1 MFDMSIIKACS
12 FTGHREIK
20 DPVDT
25 ELLADLV
32 QSLIDG
38 GTDTFLTG
46 MAMGFDLIAAEVVIF
61 LKKKNPHIKL
71 IGCVP
76 CPDQERSYPK
86 AEKEKYKRV
95 LESCDEVKLLSP
107 HYHGGCMFVR
117 DRYMVDNSAYV
128 IAYAR
133 TNSGGT
139 YYTLKY
145 AQEKQRKIFVI

>member
-1 MFDMSIIKACS
+1 MCIIKACS

-25 ELLADLV
+25 ERLGNLV

-46 MAMGFDLIAAEVVIF
+46 MAMGFDLIAAEVVIS

-76 CPDQERSYPK
+76 CPDQDRAYPA

-95 LESCDEVKLLSP
+95 LKNCDEVKILYP
-107 HYHGGCMFVR
+107 HYHNGVMFAR
-117 DRYMVDNSAYV
+117 DRYMVDNSAAV
-128 IAYAR
+128 IAYDR
-133 TNSGGT
+133 THSGGT

-145 AQEKQRKIFVI
+145 AQEKQRKIFLI